1 MTLGIPVP
9 GRVTH
14 PTLALYPL
22 PVRRIR
28 DFVIGFLQ
36 IPPRDWHPCLYGW
49 FRSSRS
55 IGDLHPLNATPY
67 STHQPKP
74 PAHPHPPP
82 SKCRNSRL
90 NNLPPADTHCHTPEV
105 RNDRPPGRKAS
116 RRAS

>member
-36 IPPRDWHPCLYGW
+36 IPPRDGHPCLDGW

-67 STHQPKP
+67 STHQAKP
-74 PAHPHPPP
+74 PAPPNTGAFP
-82 SKCRNSRL
+82 RSLIVEQRRF
-90 NNLPPADTHCHTPEV
+90 PPIA
-105 RNDRPPGRKAS
+105 GQ
-116 RRAS
+116 